1 MLRALAIG
9 ATGMLAQQ
17 LNVDTI
23 SNNIANMTTTGFK
36 RSRAEFADL
45 LYETMLR
52 PGAATTDGGTLAPS
66 GISVGSGVRPVGT
79 YRINEQGSIQQTGN
93 KLDLAVQGRGYIQ
106 VQLPSGET
114 AYTRDG
120 ALGLNAN
127 GQIVTADGFPV
138 LPNITVPNNVVDITV
153 NKSGE
158 VYVQI
163 DGQTALQNVGQL
175 QTATFINDAGLD
187 AIGGNMYKET
197 EASGAPTVGTPNTEG
212 YGYIM
217 QGALENSNVN
227 IVSEM
232 TNLISA
238 QRAYEMNSKV
248 IRTGDDMLA
257 SLNQIK

>member
-1 MLRALAIG
+1 MRALAIG

-45 LYETMLR
+45 MYQNLVR
-52 PGAATTDGGTLAPS
+52 PGAATTDGGTIAPT
-66 GISVGSGVRPVGT
+66 GVSVGSGVRPMGI
-79 YRINEQGSIQQTGN
+79 YRINEQGPLQQTSN
-93 KLDLAVQGRGYIQ
+93 KLDLAIQGKGFIQ

-120 ALGLNAN
+120 ALALNAN
-127 GQIVTADGFPV
+127 GQIVTAEGFLTV
-138 LPNITVPNNVVDITV
+138 PNITVPNNVVDITV
-153 NKSGE
+153 NRSGE
-158 VYVQI
+158 VFAKL
-163 DGQTALQNVGQL
+163 DGQSALQNLGQIQL
-175 QTATFINDAGLD
+175 ANFVNEAGLE
-187 AIGGNMYKET
+187 ATGGNLYKET
-197 EASGAPTVGTPNTEG
+197 EASGSATVGNPNSEG
-212 YGYIM
+212 YGGIM

-227 IVSEM
+227 IVAEM
-232 TNLISA
+232 TSLIAA

-248 IRTGDDMLA
+248 ITTSDDMLA